1 MLDQLIGLVKQ
12 YAGDSIVN
20 NPDIPNEKNEEAMAE
35 ASNTVVGGLQNILA
49 GGGLQNIL
57 NLFSGGNKSGTA
69 GLMQNPIVNMMA
81 GHFMKKLMGKFGVNS
96 SAASNIA
103 SSLIPN
109 VLNSLISKTQD
120 PNDNSIDLNSIIRSL
135 TGGNVETAAPAQQE
149 SNSGGG
155 FDFQDLLNK
164 FTGGGG
170 NSGGG
175 TSGGFDI
182 QDIISK
188 VTRGAQQNQ
197 ESQVQQSGGGGGL
210 MDMIKGFLK

>member
-12 YAGDSIVN
+12 YAGDAIVK

-49 GGGLQNIL
+49 GGGLQSIM
-57 NLFSGGNKSGTA
+57 NLFSQGNKGGTA

-81 GHFMKKLMGKFGVNS
+81 GHFMKKLMGKFGINS
-96 SAASNIA
+96 GAASNIA
-103 SSLIPN
+103 TSLIPS
-109 VLNSLISKTQD
+109 VLNGLISKTQD
-120 PNDNSIDLNSIIRSL
+120 PNDKSVDMNSIIRSL
-135 TGGNVETAAPAQQE
+135 TGGNAPVAEPQQ
-149 SNSGGG
+149 SGGGG

-170 NSGGG
+170 SNAGGG
-175 TSGGFDI
+175 GGFDI
-182 QDIISK
+182 GDIISK
-188 VTRGAQQNQ
+188 VTKGAQQNQ
-197 ESQVQQSGGGGGL
+197 ESQSSGGGGGI